1 MISPGVASSSRPMTA
16 PQQPVYQYIP
26 ILNREKTEN
35 NEFYWRDQVKNQ
47 IETNNKQM
55 ERSDTHIFVSKRDDP
70 LTNLR
75 EVLRTL
81 SNSEAF
87 RYMKQCRLMVAKLKK
102 CWVDVN
108 EEVKS
113 LTKNKEYLE
122 SALDHIRKDL
132 IINKETTDNRLHRP
146 ATEPVMMIFLVFNFY
161 FNCFFLFRMK
171 TKLMIHLNL
180 RSKLFSVLNET
191 LNHFSSQ
198 SRSIYMYFF
207 F

>member
-1 MISPGVASSSRPMTA
+1 MISTGVANSSRPMTA

-26 ILNREKTEN
+26 LLNREKTEY

-47 IETNNKQM
+47 MDTNKRQM
-55 ERSDTHIFVSKRDDP
+55 EQSDVHIYVSKRDDP

-75 EVLRTL
+75 EVLRSL

-113 LTKNKEYLE
+113 LSKSKQYME

-132 IINKETTDNRLHRP
+132 IINKETIENRLHRP
-146 ATEPVMMIFLVFNFY
+146 ATEPVIFCLNILIFILI
-161 FNCFFLFRMK
+161 FFLLK
-171 TKLMIHLNL
+171 
-180 RSKLFSVLNET
+180 E
-191 LNHFSSQ
+191 
-198 SRSIYMYFF
+198 
-207 F
+207 